1 MCAMKDLKKQ
11 GLSNQKAIRFL
22 ITLCLFIAVLMVFFA
37 LNQAFL
43 SSGNI
48 ISLLRE
54 SAIAGIIAVGMTFV
68 IITGGIDLSVGSN
81 LALTAM
87 LCANLLRYTDTPMI
101 ASVALSILCGTAC
114 GFLNGL
120 AISKLKLP
128 DFIVTLAT
136 MNIYR
141 GLTKM
146 ISRNDLESLSNSMI
160 LDEGFRSLGGKFLGI
175 YIVIWVFFILVLA
188 GHLLLNHTRQ
198 GRYVFA
204 IGSNARSAILSG
216 INFEKTKILVYTF
229 TGLMT
234 AIAGVMICARM
245 MTATTVT
252 GDGMEFT
259 VIAGVV
265 LGGTSLTGG
274 RGSVIGSFLGV
285 LMITMISSGITQMGL
300 PSSYQYIIKGVI
312 ILLAMLFDG
321 WFVRK
326 FSHTVSTASLKEA
339 TQTHTTSEGGDSNG

>member
-1 MCAMKDLKKQ
+1 MKDLKKS
-11 GLSNQKAIRFL
+11 LSNQKAIRFF
-22 ITLCLFIAVLMVFFA
+22 ITLGLFIGVLMVFFA
-37 LNQAFL
+37 LNSGFL
-43 SSGNI
+43 SSGNM

-54 SAIAGIIAVGMTFV
+54 SAISGIIAVGMTFV

-101 ASVALSILCGTAC
+101 VCVLLALLCGTAC
-114 GFLNGL
+114 GLLNGL
-120 AISKLKLP
+120 AISMLKLP

-160 LDEGFRSLGGKFLGI
+160 QDEGFRLLGGKLLGI
-175 YIVIWVFFILVLA
+175 YVVIWVFFALALV
-188 GHLLLNHTRQ
+188 GHVLLNHTKQ

-204 IGSNARSAILSG
+204 VGSKSRSAILSG
-216 INFEKTKILVYTF
+216 INFKKTKILVYTF

-274 RGSVIGSFLGV
+274 RGSVIGSFLGA
-285 LMITMISSGITQMGL
+285 LMITVISSGITQMGL
-300 PSSYQYIIKGVI
+300 PSSYQYIIKGII
-312 ILLAMLFDG
+312 ILLAMLFDY
-321 WFVRK
+321 WFFRK
-326 FSHTVSTASLKEA
+326 FSRTASAVPVEKALGR
-339 TQTHTTSEGGDSNG
+339 QTTSKDGDDSDG